1 VRRIAPAGVFAAACL
16 IHGAPAHAQ
25 SSDALPGR
33 FEIAAGASWV
43 APLSLG
49 SRDANETTGTL
60 TTARLFSTSTTLA
73 GAPAVDGRVG
83 VRLTRSLMVEGE
95 ASLSQPEVR
104 VEITNDV
111 EAGRVT
117 VTPTERIEQFTVG
130 GGLVWYVPVR
140 ASRVA
145 PFLAGGGGYLRQL
158 HETAT
163 LVVTGRYY
171 QFGGGV
177 VYPLQSRSAAR
188 LKAMGLR
195 LEARAL
201 IRVNGVA
208 FDSSAHLTPTAGAS
222 FFLRF

>member
-1 VRRIAPAGVFAAACL
+1 MRLATAGVLAAACL
-16 IHGAPAHAQ
+16 IHALPAHAQ

-33 FEIAAGASWV
+33 FEIAAGASWIGS
-43 APLSLG
+43 LSLG
-49 SRDANETTGTL
+49 SRDANETTSTL
-60 TTARLFSTSTTLA
+60 TTARLFSSSATLA

-95 ASLSQPEVR
+95 ASFSQPEIR

-111 EAGRVT
+111 EAGSVT
-117 VTPTERIEQFTVG
+117 VMPTERTQQFTVG

-140 ASRVA
+140 TSRIA

-177 VYPLQSRSAAR
+177 VYPLTSRSAAR
-188 LKAMGLR
+188 LKATGLR
-195 LEARAL
+195 LEAGAL

-208 FDSSAHLTPTAGAS
+208 FDSAAHLTPAAGAS
-222 FFLRF
+222 FFIRF

>member
-1 VRRIAPAGVFAAACL
+1 MRLATAGALAAACV
-16 IHGAPAHAQ
+16 IHTVPAHAQ
-25 SSDALPGR
+25 SADTLPGR

-43 APLSLG
+43 GSLSLG
-49 SRDANETTGTL
+49 SRDANETTSTL
-60 TTARLFSTSTTLA
+60 TTARLFSSSATLA

-95 ASLSQPEVR
+95 ASFSQPEIR
-104 VEITNDV
+104 VEVTNDV
-111 EAGRVT
+111 EAGSVT
-117 VTPTERIEQFTVG
+117 VTPTERTQQFTVG
-130 GGLVWYVPVR
+130 VGLVWYVPVR
-140 ASRVA
+140 TSRIA

-177 VYPLQSRSAAR
+177 VYPLTSRSAAR

-195 LEARAL
+195 LEARVL
-201 IRVNGVA
+201 LRVNGVA
-208 FDSSAHLTPTAGAS
+208 FDSSARLTPAAGAS
-222 FFLRF
+222 VFIRF